1 MGVADHEVNA
11 FQRVA
16 DVAIQKSIRE
26 GFGLVVSETLWKG
39 TAMVAGRAGGIPV
52 QLQDGI
58 GGYLAESVEEFA
70 ARTTE
75 LLEDPLR
82 AGGDGRRGGR
92 GGSRAVPAATAATRP
107 SRRLAG
113 AGRVRSG
120 EILVA
125 NAGSMSLKLHL
136 VDASERSE
144 RIEDIESVDPD
155 RLAAV
160 AHRVVHGGPRFRD
173 PVLIDATVHEQ
184 IFATE
189 PLAPLHNAPCLAAI
203 DRARAA
209 LPGVP
214 EVAVFDTGFHAT
226 IPPEAA
232 VYPVPRRWRE
242 EWGVRRYGFH
252 GLSVAWS
259 TQRAPELLGRP
270 AEGLRLVV
278 CHLGGGCSVSAVRD
292 GRSVDNTMGFSPLEG
307 VPMATRSGSVDPGAL
322 VYLMRER
329 GLDGEGLERALN
341 FDSGLRGLAGGSGDM
356 REIERRRGARRG
368 ATRARDRGLRAPGGR
383 RGCRPWPAPPVA
395 STRSSSPPA
404 SARPPPRLASGSA
417 SGWPSS
423 VSIWTRTET
432 PSPRRTATSPPT
444 SQRCGRW

>member
-1 MGVADHEVNA
+1 
-11 FQRVA
+11 
-16 DVAIQKSIRE
+16 
-26 GFGLVVSETLWKG
+26 
-39 TAMVAGRAGGIPV
+39 
-52 QLQDGI
+52 
-58 GGYLAESVEEFA
+58 
-70 ARTTE
+70 
-75 LLEDPLR
+75 
-82 AGGDGRRGGR
+82 
-92 GGSRAVPAATAATRP
+92 
-107 SRRLAG
+107 
-113 AGRVRSG
+113 VRSG

-144 RIEDIESVDPD
+144 RIEDIESVDPN
-155 RLAAV
+155 RVAAV

-203 DRARAA
+203 DRTRSA

-270 AEGLRLVV
+270 VEGLRLVV

-341 FDSGLRGLAGGSGDM
+341 FDSGLKGLAGGCGDM
-356 REIERRRGARRG
+356 REIERAVARGENDAMLATEVFAHRVAAAVSAMACSAG
-368 ATRARDRGLRAPGGR
+368 GIDALVFTAGIGEGSVATRERV
-383 RGCRPWPAPPVA
+383 CE
-395 STRSSSPPA
+395 
-404 SARPPPRLASGSA
+404 RLAFLGLHLDPDRNSVAEEDRDIATNLSA
-417 SGWPSS
+417 VRALVVRAREELIAARAARELLG
-423 VSIWTRTET
+423 VGT
-432 PSPRRTATSPPT
+432 P
-444 SQRCGRW
+444 G

>member
-1 MGVADHEVNA
+1 V
-11 FQRVA
+11 
-16 DVAIQKSIRE
+16 K
-26 GFGLVVSETLWKG
+26 
-39 TAMVAGRAGGIPV
+39 
-52 QLQDGI
+52 
-58 GGYLAESVEEFA
+58 
-70 ARTTE
+70 
-75 LLEDPLR
+75 
-82 AGGDGRRGGR
+82 
-92 GGSRAVPAATAATRP
+92 
-107 SRRLAG
+107 
-113 AGRVRSG
+113 SG
-120 EILVA
+120 EILVV

-136 VDASERSE
+136 VDARERSE

-155 RLAAV
+155 RVAAV
-160 AHRVVHGGPRFRD
+160 AHRVVHGGPQFRE
-173 PVLIDATVHEQ
+173 PVLVDATVHEQ
-184 IFATE
+184 IFANE

-203 DRARAA
+203 DRTRAA

-259 TQRAPELLGRP
+259 AQRAPELLGRP
-270 AEGLRLVV
+270 AQGLRLVV

-292 GRSVDNTMGFSPLEG
+292 GVSVDNTMGFSPLEG

-356 REIERRRGARRG
+356 REIERAVARGEDD
-368 ATRARDRGLRAPGGR
+368 ATLATEVFAHRVAAGVAATACSAGGIDALVFTAGIGEGSAPTRERVCERLAFLGLHLDPDRNSVAEGDRDIATDLSAVRALVVRAREELIAARAARELLGVGTPG
-383 RGCRPWPAPPVA
+383 
-395 STRSSSPPA
+395 
-404 SARPPPRLASGSA
+404 
-417 SGWPSS
+417 
-423 VSIWTRTET
+423 
-432 PSPRRTATSPPT
+432 
-444 SQRCGRW
+444 